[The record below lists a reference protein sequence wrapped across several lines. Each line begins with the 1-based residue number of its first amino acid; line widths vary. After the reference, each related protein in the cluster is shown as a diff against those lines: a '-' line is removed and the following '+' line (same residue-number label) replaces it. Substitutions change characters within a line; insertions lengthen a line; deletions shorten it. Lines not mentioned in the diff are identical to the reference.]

1 MRYQLAAGLVFLLYP
16 ISAISGDLISCVG
29 NGTSAEKSNLG
40 TFEIASVTCFKS
52 GERTSG
58 MNKICY
64 YDCLGSEAA
73 ITVSSV
79 ELCPLSIK
87 N

>member
-1 MRYQLAAGLVFLLYP
+1 MGSLLLAT
-16 ISAISGDLISCVG
+16 LIFALPTQPPQTRHNDG
-29 NGTSAEKSNLG
+29 NVQVA
-40 TFEIASVTCFKS
+40 VMCFKT
-52 GERTSG
+52 GERESG

-73 ITVSSV
+73 ITIKSF
-79 ELCPLSIK
+79 ELCPLSIQ

>member
-1 MRYQLAAGLVFLLYP
+1 MVRYLLLAVISTLP
-16 ISAISGDLISCVG
+16 ISGATQSTTRGG
-29 NGTSAEKSNLG
+29 NVQVA
-40 TFEIASVTCFKS
+40 VMCFKT

-58 MNKICY
+58 MNRICY

-73 ITVSSV
+73 ITISSV
-79 ELCPLSIK
+79 ELCPLSIQ